1 MQDSLLNNQLQLSSG
16 NDPLTAEGPR
26 TDTRLSSPDQGK
38 GRATLVNPSC
48 LGLYLIAMAIY
59 LIAAAVALMSLVPLK
74 GRYGTWLG
82 SPGLN
87 TQPQPYQP
95 FQL

>member
-1 MQDSLLNNQLQLSSG
+1 
-16 NDPLTAEGPR
+16 
-26 TDTRLSSPDQGK
+26 
-38 GRATLVNPSC
+38 
-48 LGLYLIAMAIY
+48 MAIY
-59 LIAAAVALMSLVPLK
+59 LIAAAVAPMSLVPLK

-87 TQPQPYQP
+87 TQPQSYQP